1 MLKYLVCAMLALS
14 LSAGPAFAQDTT
26 SGTQETSGTKKHHK
40 KKDKDKANKADAG
53 AAKTG
58 DVAVNNTVCPV
69 SGQSVSSM
77 GKPTT
82 VTYKG
87 QTVNLCCAACKDK
100 FMANADANLEKA
112 KANANA
118 KQ

>member
-26 SGTQETSGTKKHHK
+26 SGTQETSSTKKHGK
-40 KKDKDKANKADAG
+40 KNKKNKEG
-53 AAKTG
+53 AEATSAKSG
-58 DVAVNNTVCPV
+58 EVAVNNTVCPV
-69 SGQSVSSM
+69 SGQAVNSM

-82 VTYKG
+82 ISYKG
-87 QTVNLCCAACKDK
+87 QTVNLCCGACKDK
-100 FMANADANLEKA
+100 FMADADANLEKA
-112 KANANA
+112 KANANT